1 MKGYE
6 LLRILYGLF
15 LGAFIIIAGVLT
27 LTSKG
32 EPGIG
37 FRIGYT
43 YLSERARRK
52 ANRVSGIGTILT
64 GVALILLSPLLPMA
78 GLIAI
83 MLLGLGGTLAL
94 AYLTAKREYELEE
107 LSEEVPEKPGR
118 RIEPPRVGKYLILQL
133 IFAGVSF
140 TLILTGKVPRDS
152 GAVLIAILQL
162 FLLVLTVLFSRP
174 LVFQLAPKFNGKMA
188 LGFARA
194 VTVVSAM
201 VTFQLAVVALKP
213 GASPLLLILMLL
225 VSLGAIFYAAF
236 IALTSA
242 YEEGYY

>member
-1 MKGYE
+1 MNEYE
-6 LLRILYGLF
+6 PLRVLYGLF

-27 LTSKG
+27 LTSKD

-64 GVALILLSPLLPMA
+64 GVALIILSPFLPMA

-83 MLLGLGGTLAL
+83 MLL
-94 AYLTAKREYELEE
+94 
-107 LSEEVPEKPGR
+107 
-118 RIEPPRVGKYLILQL
+118 
-133 IFAGVSF
+133 
-140 TLILTGKVPRDS
+140 
-152 GAVLIAILQL
+152 
-162 FLLVLTVLFSRP
+162 
-174 LVFQLAPKFNGKMA
+174 
-188 LGFARA
+188 
-194 VTVVSAM
+194 
-201 VTFQLAVVALKP
+201 
-213 GASPLLLILMLL
+213 
-225 VSLGAIFYAAF
+225 VSLGAIFYAVF

>member
-1 MKGYE
+1 MNGYE

-15 LGAFIIIAGVLT
+15 LGAFLIIAGTLT

-32 EPGIG
+32 ELGIG

-64 GVALILLSPLLPMA
+64 GLALILLSPFLPMA
-78 GLIAI
+78 GLFAVL
-83 MLLGLGGTLAL
+83 LLGLGGTLVL

-107 LSEEVPEKPGR
+107 LSKEAPKKPGR
-118 RIEPPRVGKYLILQL
+118 SIESPRVGKYLILQL
-133 IFAGVSF
+133 MFTGVSF
-140 TLILTGKVPRDS
+140 ALILTGEVPRDP
-152 GAVLIAILQL
+152 GILLVASIQL
-162 FLLVLTVLFSRP
+162 FLLALTALVSRP
-174 LVFQLAPKFNGKMA
+174 LVFQLAPKFRGKMA

-194 VTVVSAM
+194 MTVVSAM
-201 VTFQLAVVALKP
+201 VALQLAVVALSPK
-213 GASPLLLILMLL
+213 ASPLLLILMLL
-225 VSLGAIFYAAF
+225 VSLGAVFYAAF
-236 IALTSA
+236 VSLTSA

>member
-1 MKGYE
+1 MNGYE

-15 LGAFIIIAGVLT
+15 LGTFIIIAGALT
-27 LTSKG
+27 LTSRG

-64 GVALILLSPLLPMA
+64 GVALVILSPFLPMVDLVA
-78 GLIAI
+78 VL
-83 MLLGLGGTLAL
+83 LLGLGGTLTI

-107 LSEEVPEKPGR
+107 LSKEAPKKPGR
-118 RIEPPRVGKYLILQL
+118 SIKPPRVGKYLILQL
-133 IFAGVSF
+133 MFAGVSF
-140 TLILTGKVPRDS
+140 ALILTGEVPGDP
-152 GAVLIAILQL
+152 GILLVASIQL
-162 FLLVLTVLFSRP
+162 FLLALTALVSRP
-174 LVFQLAPKFNGKMA
+174 LVFQLAPKFKGKMA

-194 VTVVSAM
+194 MTVVSAM
-201 VTFQLAVVALKP
+201 VTLQMIAVALKP
-213 GASPLLLILMLL
+213 RANPLLAVLL
-225 VSLGAIFYAAF
+225 LPVSLGAIFYAVF
-236 IALTSA
+236 TALTSA

>member
-1 MKGYE
+1 MNGYE
-6 LLRILYGLF
+6 FLRILYGLF
-15 LGAFIIIAGVLT
+15 LGIFLIIAGVLT
-27 LTSKG
+27 FTSKD

-64 GVALILLSPLLPMA
+64 GIALILLSPFLPMA
-78 GLIAI
+78 GLFAVLI
-83 MLLGLGGTLAL
+83 LGLGGTLVL
-94 AYLTAKREYELEE
+94 AYLAAKREYELEE
-107 LSEEVPEKPGR
+107 LSQEVPEKPGR

-133 IFAGVSF
+133 IFASISLALV
-140 TLILTGKVPRDS
+140 LTGKIPRDTGILLVAS
-152 GAVLIAILQL
+152 LQL
-162 FLLVLTVLFSRP
+162 FLLALTVFVSRP
-174 LVFQLAPKFNGKMA
+174 LVFQLAPKFMGKMA

-194 VTVVSAM
+194 MTVVSGM
-201 VTFQLAVVALKP
+201 ISLLLVVSALKGNTNP
-213 GASPLLLILMLL
+213 MFGILPLLI
-225 VSLGAIFYAAF
+225 SLGAIFYAVF

>member
-1 MKGYE
+1 M
-6 LLRILYGLF
+6 
-15 LGAFIIIAGVLT
+15 LT
-27 LTSKG
+27 FTSKG

-64 GVALILLSPLLPMA
+64 GIALVLLSPFLPMPWPFA
-78 GLIAI
+78 VIIA
-83 MLLGLGGTLAL
+83 GLGGTLLL

-107 LSEEVPEKPGR
+107 LSKEAPEKPGR
-118 RIEPPRVGKYLILQL
+118 RIEPPRVGKYITLQAF
-133 IFAGVSF
+133 FAGLSF
-140 TLILTGKVPRDS
+140 VLLLAGKLPRDP
-152 GAVLIAILQL
+152 GVVLIAILQL
-162 FLLVLTVLFSRP
+162 FLLALTVFVSRP

-194 VTVVSAM
+194 MAAVSAM
-201 VTFQLAVVALKP
+201 VVLQLAVAALNPK
-213 GASPLLLILMLL
+213 ASPLLVILMLL
-225 VSLGAIFYAAF
+225 ISLGAVFYAAF
-236 IALTSA
+236 TALTSA

>member
-1 MKGYE
+1 MA
-6 LLRILYGLF
+6 
-15 LGAFIIIAGVLT
+15 GALT

-52 ANRVSGIGTILT
+52 ANRVSGIGTVLT
-64 GVALILLSPLLPMA
+64 GVALIILSPFIPMA
-78 GLIAI
+78 GLFVVL
-83 MLLGLGGTLAL
+83 LLGLGGTLAL

-107 LSEEVPEKPGR
+107 LSTEAPEKPGSG
-118 RIEPPRVGKYLILQL
+118 IEPPKVGKHITLQL
-133 IFAGVSF
+133 IFTGVSF
-140 TLILTGKVPRDS
+140 TLILTGEVPRDLGILLVAS
-152 GAVLIAILQL
+152 LQL
-162 FLLVLTVLFSRP
+162 FLLALTVLVSRP
-174 LVFQLAPKFNGKMA
+174 LVFQLAPKFKGKMA

-194 VTVVSAM
+194 MTIVSAM
-201 VTFQLAVVALKP
+201 VALQLVVVALKP
-213 GASPLLLILMLL
+213 RASPLLVVLLPL
-225 VSLGAIFYAAF
+225 VSLGAIFYAVF

>member
-1 MKGYE
+1 MNGYE

-15 LGAFIIIAGVLT
+15 LGIFLIIAGVLT
-27 LTSKG
+27 FTSKG

-64 GVALILLSPLLPMA
+64 GLALVILSPFFPMPWLMA
-78 GLIAI
+78 VVA
-83 MLLGLGGTLAL
+83 LGLGVTVLL
-94 AYLTAKREYELEE
+94 AYLVAKREYELEE
-107 LSEEVPEKPGR
+107 LSKEASEKPGR

-133 IFAGVSF
+133 MFAGVSF
-140 TLILTGKVPRDS
+140 TLILTGEVPRDP
-152 GAVLIAILQL
+152 GILLVASIQL
-162 FLLVLTVLFSRP
+162 FLLALTVLVSRP
-174 LVFQLAPKFNGKMA
+174 LVFQLAPKFKGKMA

-194 VTVVSAM
+194 MTVVSAM
-201 VTFQLAVVALKP
+201 VALQLAVAALKP
-213 GASPLLLILMLL
+213 GTSPLLVVLMLL
-225 VSLGAIFYAAF
+225 VSLGAVFYAAF
-236 IALTSA
+236 VSLTSA